1 MKFLFSNEELA
12 HAVDQALEANRGT
25 PRDVFKEHLC
35 ALQAIQVERAGLVV
49 AEEIPLDPP
58 RAL

>member
-49 AEEIPLDPP
+49 AEE
-58 RAL
+58 

>member
-25 PRDVFKEHLC
+25 PRDVFKEHLR

-49 AEEIPLDPP
+49 AEE
-58 RAL
+58 